1 MIVYRHFLKVFSSGL
16 RHQLLLQ
23 TTLLKLTLA
32 GFNLT
37 IASTNQAI
45 LRRKISEEKIL
56 ARPGFE
62 PWALGETHECFLCAM
77 LPRPPPCVQTL
88 LFALAVKKGSDEL
101 IWLGTIEI
109 LRYTAEA
116 PIAFAG

>member
-37 IASTNQAI
+37 IAFTNQAI

-56 ARPGFE
+56 ERPGFE
-62 PWALGETHECFLCAM
+62 PWA
-77 LPRPPPCVQTL
+77 
-88 LFALAVKKGSDEL
+88 
-101 IWLGTIEI
+101 
-109 LRYTAEA
+109 
-116 PIAFAG
+116 AG